1 MAAKQLQ
8 SQHMRVSR
16 GWVSGLSVLLTC
28 LSCLHHVEAGGGSG
42 LLLGLSKDGKL
53 GSSDG
58 TDWSILFLC
67 MGIGAAVI
75 FGGALIHYLWT
86 RHKKKK
92 KQEAAADI
100 EKARQAA
107 NVGARRPGSEQ
118 VSTGHT
124 PPPPYTSVVADV
136 EDE

>member
-1 MAAKQLQ
+1 
-8 SQHMRVSR
+8 MRVSQ
-16 GWVSGLSVLLTC
+16 GWVRGLSVLLTGLC
-28 LSCLHHVEAGGGSG
+28 CLHHVEAGGGSG

-58 TDWSILFLC
+58 TDWNILFLC

-75 FGGALIHYLWT
+75 FGGALIHYLWN

-92 KQEAAADI
+92 KQEAVADM

-107 NVGARRPGSEQ
+107 SVGAGRSGSGK
-118 VSTGHT
+118 VITGHT
-124 PPPPYTSVVADV
+124 PPPPYTSVVAEV

>member
-1 MAAKQLQ
+1 M
-8 SQHMRVSR
+8 
-16 GWVSGLSVLLTC
+16 SGLSVLLTC

-92 KQEAAADI
+92 KQEAAAADM

-107 NVGARRPGSEQ
+107 SVGARRPGSEPA
-118 VSTGHT
+118 STGHT

>member
-1 MAAKQLQ
+1 
-8 SQHMRVSR
+8 MRVSR

-107 NVGARRPGSEQ
+107 NVGARRPGSEK

>member
-1 MAAKQLQ
+1 
-8 SQHMRVSR
+8 MRVSR
-16 GWVSGLSVLLTC
+16 GRVSVLSVLLTC
-28 LSCLHHVEAGGGSG
+28 LSGLHHVEAGGGSG
-42 LLLGLSKDGKL
+42 LLLGLSKEGKL

-58 TDWSILFLC
+58 TDWNILLLC

-92 KQEAAADI
+92 KQEAMDV
-100 EKARQAA
+100 EKARHAA
-107 NVGARRPGSEQ
+107 GTGARRPGSEA
-118 VSTGHT
+118 STGHT
-124 PPPPYTSVVADV
+124 PPPPYSACVADV

>member
-1 MAAKQLQ
+1 MT
-8 SQHMRVSR
+8 VSR

-58 TDWSILFLC
+58 TDWSLLFLC

-107 NVGARRPGSEQ
+107 SVGARRP
-118 VSTGHT
+118 VSVGHT
-124 PPPPYTSVVADV
+124 PPPPYNSVVADV

>member
-1 MAAKQLQ
+1 MTI
-8 SQHMRVSR
+8 SRGRVS
-16 GWVSGLSVLLTC
+16 VLSVLLLG
-28 LSCLHHVEAGGGSG
+28 LSCLHNVDAGGGSG
-42 LLLGLSKDGKL
+42 LLLGLSKEGKL
-53 GSSDG
+53 SSSEG
-58 TDWSILFLC
+58 TDWNILFLC

-107 NVGARRPGSEQ
+107 SVGSRRPGSDK

>member
-1 MAAKQLQ
+1 MT
-8 SQHMRVSR
+8 VSR

-92 KQEAAADI
+92 KQEAAAADM

-107 NVGARRPGSEQ
+107 SVGARRPGSEPA
-118 VSTGHT
+118 STGHT

>member
-1 MAAKQLQ
+1 MTVLRG
-8 SQHMRVSR
+8 RVS
-16 GWVSGLSVLLTC
+16 VLSVLLLG
-28 LSCLHHVEAGGGSG
+28 LSCLHNVEAGGGSG
-42 LLLGLSKDGKL
+42 LLLGLSKEGKL
-53 GSSDG
+53 GSSEG
-58 TDWSILFLC
+58 TDWNILFLC

-107 NVGARRPGSEQ
+107 SVGARRPGSDK
-118 VSTGHT
+118 VITGHT

>member
-1 MAAKQLQ
+1 MTI
-8 SQHMRVSR
+8 SRGRVS
-16 GWVSGLSVLLTC
+16 VLSVLLLG
-28 LSCLHHVEAGGGSG
+28 LSCLHNVEAGGGSG
-42 LLLGLSKDGKL
+42 LLLGLSKEGKL
-53 GSSDG
+53 SSSEG
-58 TDWSILFLC
+58 TDWNILFLC

-92 KQEAAADI
+92 KQETAANI
-100 EKARQAA
+100 ENARQAA
-107 NVGARRPGSEQ
+107 SVGARRPGSDK

>member
-1 MAAKQLQ
+1 MTI
-8 SQHMRVSR
+8 SRGRVS
-16 GWVSGLSVLLTC
+16 VLSVLLLG
-28 LSCLHHVEAGGGSG
+28 LSCLHNVEAGGGSG
-42 LLLGLSKDGKL
+42 LLLGLSKEGKL
-53 GSSDG
+53 SSSEG
-58 TDWSILFLC
+58 TDWNILFLC

-92 KQEAAADI
+92 KQEAAANI

-107 NVGARRPGSEQ
+107 SVGARRPGSDK